1 MASAQ
6 DQTNQ
11 VQVVFS
17 EHLGPLN
24 MDHMGVGQGGL
35 SPEPMWADRVP
46 EIRALHPRMIRLFV
60 QEYFDLLPKA
70 GHYHFDTLDQ
80 SVNTILQT
88 GAKPLMCLCFKPHV
102 LFPEVNQD
110 IVEPNNYAAWDEL
123 IFQLVKHYQKQH
135 AGIVYWEIGNEPDI
149 GESGGCPYRFKADS
163 YVRYYQHT
171 TSAILR
177 ADPEA
182 RVGGPAVSSC
192 RARFLSA
199 LLEFCQTNGAPLH
212 FVSWHNYSSDPKVI
226 RSTITYVQ
234 QGG

>member
-1 MASAQ
+1 
-6 DQTNQ
+6 
-11 VQVVFS
+11 
-17 EHLGPLN
+17 

-35 SPEPMWADRVP
+35 PGTHVGGS
-46 EIRALHPRMIRLFV
+46 RAGNPRAPSAHDSIVCPGVFR
-60 QEYFDLLPKA
+60 LLPKA

-163 YVRYYQHT
+163 YVRYYHHT

-177 ADPEA
+177 ADA
-182 RVGGPAVSSC
+182 KVRVGGPAVSSS
-192 RARFLSA
+192 RARIVGPVGILPDQRRAAPFR
-199 LLEFCQTNGAPLH
+199 LLAQL
-212 FVSWHNYSSDPKVI
+212 
-226 RSTITYVQ
+226 
-234 QGG
+234 